1 MSTEPENPKARAK
14 AGAFASARRLAARGA
29 RENLWAVLNALDAR
43 PALRRRLLFGVPAL
57 VAAAVLCA
65 LGYHHWSRQN
75 AVRIA
80 RQWLDANRLDR
91 AAVAVQQAIA
101 SEPDSP
107 PPWRLASELAWKRG
121 NWEASVGYARKAAAA
136 GHNQQDDVL
145 AWGEAAVLS
154 GDLAQAREALGVL
167 DKAGDASTARAL
179 RLSGELGR
187 REHRFTQARDQ
198 FQAALRADLAAGTP
212 APADEVPLGIV
223 SLQTGSDADRTA
235 GRAILSKWASD
246 RRWGAESLR
255 ALIGDAEGHLENG
268 AAADWADRLLAHPLC
283 TLGDIP
289 VCLGALARLDAV
301 RFRTALAPLEDK
313 SRADPTLAAQLIGWL
328 NGIGQSDEALAWSR
342 SLDKS
347 TVSRP
352 PVAPGIAEALRATRR
367 WAELQAWT
375 DAGDWGPDLGF
386 LEWAYAMVAAR
397 RQGDAPKA
405 DQLWKSLEDE
415 GRRNPAHALLA
426 GESLYAWGFPR
437 ESAALLWEAADRQDL
452 AYQALGSLARLYQVQ
467 DDAVGQYRAF
477 SRLNEMRPEDREIAN
492 NFAYFAALTD
502 IAGQARVLRVARDNV
517 DSDPTSVTYRSTY
530 AFVLAW
536 AGDAAKAL
544 SVIEPVSGEWRKS
557 PAVAFA
563 YGAALAGVRRKAEAR
578 EVLGSLDRRN
588 LSTREREWME
598 SVLR

>member
-1 MSTEPENPKARAK
+1 M
-14 AGAFASARRLAARGA
+14 
-29 RENLWAVLNALDAR
+29 
-43 PALRRRLLFGVPAL
+43 
-57 VAAAVLCA
+57 
-65 LGYHHWSRQN
+65 
-75 AVRIA
+75 
-80 RQWLDANRLDR
+80 
-91 AAVAVQQAIA
+91 
-101 SEPDSP
+101 
-107 PPWRLASELAWKRG
+107 
-121 NWEASVGYARKAAAA
+121 
-136 GHNQQDDVL
+136 
-145 AWGEAAVLS
+145 
-154 GDLAQAREALGVL
+154 
-167 DKAGDASTARAL
+167 
-179 RLSGELGR
+179 
-187 REHRFTQARDQ
+187 
-198 FQAALRADLAAGTP
+198 
-212 APADEVPLGIV
+212 
-223 SLQTGSDADRTA
+223 
-235 GRAILSKWASD
+235 
-246 RRWGAESLR
+246 
-255 ALIGDAEGHLENG
+255 
-268 AAADWADRLLAHPLC
+268 
-283 TLGDIP
+283 
-289 VCLGALARLDAV
+289 
-301 RFRTALAPLEDK
+301 
-313 SRADPTLAAQLIGWL
+313 
-328 NGIGQSDEALAWSR
+328 
-342 SLDKS
+342 
-347 TVSRP
+347 
-352 PVAPGIAEALRATRR
+352 APGIAEALRATRR

>member
-1 MSTEPENPKARAK
+1 MTPEPEIPQARPKA
-14 AGAFASARRLAARGA
+14 GVFASARRLAARGP
-29 RENLWAVLNALDAR
+29 RENLWAILNALDAR

-57 VAAAVLCA
+57 VVVALLCA

-91 AAVAVQQAIA
+91 AAISIQQAMA
-101 SEPDSP
+101 AEPESP
-107 PPWRLASELAWKRG
+107 APLRLASELAWRKG
-121 NWEASVGYARKAAAA
+121 NFEASVGYAKKAAAA
-136 GHNQQDDVL
+136 GNNQRDDVL

-167 DKAGDASTARAL
+167 DNAGAAPSARQL
-179 RLSGELGR
+179 RLSGEVER
-187 REHRFTQARDQ
+187 REHRFARARDQ
-198 FQAALRADLAAGTP
+198 FMAALRADKADGMTI
-212 APADEVPLGIV
+212 PADEVPLGIV
-223 SLQTGSDADRTA
+223 SLQTGSAGDRA
-235 GRAILSKWASD
+235 SGQAILSKWASD
-246 RRWGAESLR
+246 PHWGAEAMR
-255 ALIGDAEGHLENG
+255 ALIGDAEGHLENRT
-268 AAADWADRLLAHPLC
+268 AADWADRLLAHPLC

-289 VCLGALARLDAV
+289 VCLGALARVDAA
-301 RFRTALAPLEDK
+301 RFRSALAPLEDK

-328 NGIGQSDEALAWSR
+328 NGIGQPEEALAWSR
-342 SLDKS
+342 SLGGP
-347 TVSRP
+347 VASRP

-367 WAELQAWT
+367 WAELAALT
-375 DAGDWGPDLGF
+375 EAGDWGPDLGF

-397 RQGDAPKA
+397 NLGETAKA
-405 DQLWKSLEDE
+405 DALWKSIEDE

-437 ESAALLWEAADRQDL
+437 ESASLLWEAADRQDL

-477 SRLNEMRPEDREIAN
+477 SRLNEMRPGDREIAN

-502 IAGQARVLRVARDNV
+502 IAGQARVLRVARDNL
-517 DSDPTSVTYRSTY
+517 DAEPTNATYRATY

-536 AGDAAKAL
+536 AGDSAKAL
-544 SVIEPVSGEWRKS
+544 SVIGPVSGDWRKS

-563 YGAALAGVRRKAEAR
+563 YGAALSGAGRRAEAR
-578 EVLGSLDRRN
+578 EVLGSLDPRRM
-588 LSTREREWME
+588 SSRERQWVE
-598 SVLR
+598 SAMR